1 MPGVETFLP
10 LMIDSVNKGLLDWT
24 DVARLCSAGASNI
37 FGLVNKGIIEEG
49 KDADLV
55 IIDRKKVWEIKA
67 SKLHSKCAWTP
78 FEGRKLKG
86 KIDSVF
92 RGGKLA
98 IDKGKL
104 LAKPGQGKYI
114 APER

>member
-1 MPGVETFLP
+1 MKTASF
-10 LMIDSVNKGLLDWT
+10 
-24 DVARLCSAGASNI
+24 CSAGASNI

-55 IIDRKKVWEIKA
+55 IVDRKKSWELKT
-67 SKLHSKCAWTP
+67 SKLHSKCGWTP
-78 FEGRKLKG
+78 FEGRKLNG

-92 RGGKLA
+92 FGGKLA

-104 LAKPGQGKYI
+104 LTKPGQGKYI
-114 APER
+114 VPER